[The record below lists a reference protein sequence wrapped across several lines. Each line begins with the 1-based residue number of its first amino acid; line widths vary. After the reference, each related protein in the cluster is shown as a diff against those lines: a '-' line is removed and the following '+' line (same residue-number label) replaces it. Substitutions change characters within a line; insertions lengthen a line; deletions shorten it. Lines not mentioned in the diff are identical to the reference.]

1 MAVPD
6 GERLWTDVEPDAARR
21 LLLAA
26 LDAFAQKGYFA
37 TTTREISQ
45 QAGMSPAAVYVHYVS
60 KNEMLAEICRRGHAE
75 VLADLER
82 ALEQPGTPT
91 ERVRRFVA
99 VFAGFHARQR
109 TLGRVMQYELRGL
122 TPEQFREIADT
133 RQRFEDLIRQ
143 ELRAGVATGG
153 LRDRGRRGHR
163 GGDPVAR
170 DRRRTLARR
179 AARSAQRR
187 GARPVL
193 RRPRRAHAARLTV
206 PRGLT
211 GVPEPHSVRPKQA
224 LSQTSTHE

>member
-143 ELRAGVATGG
+143 ELRAGVATGDFAIDDVEATG
-153 LRDRGRRGHR
+153 VAILSLGIDVARWHGALRDRLNDDQLGQFYAGLVERM
-163 GGDPVAR
+163 
-170 DRRRTLARR
+170 LR
-179 AARSAQRR
+179 A
-187 GARPVL
+187 
-193 RRPRRAHAARLTV
+193 
-206 PRGLT
+206 
-211 GVPEPHSVRPKQA
+211 
-224 LSQTSTHE
+224 